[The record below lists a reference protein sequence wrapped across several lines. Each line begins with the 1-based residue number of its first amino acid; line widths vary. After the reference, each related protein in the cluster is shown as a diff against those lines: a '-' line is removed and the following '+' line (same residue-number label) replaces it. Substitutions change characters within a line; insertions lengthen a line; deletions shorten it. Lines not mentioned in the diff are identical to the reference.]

1 MSDSQFNYS
10 AVIVDLGSGVIKAG
24 FSGEDGP
31 RSIFSSV
38 VGTPKMP
45 GLLVGMELRERYIGD
60 EAINKLE
67 IMNFANPIRQGE
79 ITDWDKFENLMHHL
93 LYNELKIV
101 PEELSILITEPPL
114 NPRETRAKLAE
125 TLFETFNIERI
136 HIANS
141 GMLGLYSYGKT
152 SGLVLDSGY
161 GLTSCVPVYEGYPL
175 PHASLKIKLAGENI
189 SEILLNMIGSQ
200 VGKGFKG
207 IKGTL
212 LADDIKEKLGYVAIN
227 AEEEEKHYYEDDSKL
242 RDYKLPDGN
251 TIKIGTELFKH
262 SECLF
267 RSETDDIFSVS
278 QIINEVIA
286 RCDDEIK
293 MDIQENICLTG
304 GTSLLRG
311 FPERLRNELLQN
323 MINNQFNLNYSQE
336 RQFSNWIGGSI
347 VSSLNNFAY
356 MWVSKQEYDE
366 IGNALE
372 AVDSKCF

>member
-1 MSDSQFNYS
+1 MTDSQFNYS

-38 VGTPKMP
+38 VGIPKMP

-67 IMNFANPIRQGE
+67 IMNFSNPICQGE
-79 ITDWDKFENLMHHL
+79 IVDWDKFENLMHHL

-114 NPRETRAKLAE
+114 NPKENRAKLAE

-152 SGLVLDSGY
+152 SGLVFDSGY
-161 GLTSCVPVYEGYPL
+161 GLTSCTPVYEGYPL
-175 PHASLKIKLAGENI
+175 PHASLKVKLAGENI
-189 SEILLNMIGSQ
+189 SEVLLNMIGSQ
-200 VGKGFKG
+200 LGKGFKG
-207 IKGTL
+207 IKGRL

-227 AEEEEKHYYEDDSKL
+227 AEEEEKYYYEDESKHVN
-242 RDYKLPDGN
+242 YKLPDG
-251 TIKIGTELFKH
+251 KSLKLGLELFKH
-262 SECLF
+262 PECLF
-267 RSETDDIFSVS
+267 RSDSEDVLSVA
-278 QIINEVIA
+278 QLINEVIA

-293 MDIQENICLTG
+293 LDIQENICLTG
-304 GTSLLRG
+304 GTTLLRG

-323 MINNQFNLNYSQE
+323 MINNQFTLNYSQE

>member
-1 MSDSQFNYS
+1 MTDSQFNYS

-31 RSIFSSV
+31 RSIFSNV

-67 IMNFANPIRQGE
+67 IMNFSNPIRQGE

-114 NPRETRAKLAE
+114 NPKETRAKLAE

-161 GLTSCVPVYEGYPL
+161 GLTSCVPVYEGFPL

-189 SEILLNMIGSQ
+189 SEVLLNMIGSQ
-200 VGKGFKG
+200 LGKGFKG
-207 IKGTL
+207 IKGRL

-227 AEEEEKHYYEDDSKL
+227 AEEEEKHYYEDESKIH
-242 RDYKLPDGN
+242 DYKLPDGSSL
-251 TIKIGTELFKH
+251 KIGTELFKH

-267 RSETDDIFSVS
+267 RSETDDVFSVS

>member
-1 MSDSQFNYS
+1 MNDTQLNYS

-38 VGTPKMP
+38 IGIPKMP
-45 GLLVGMELRERYIGD
+45 GLLVGMELRERYVGD
-60 EAINKLE
+60 EAISKLE
-67 IMNFANPIRQGE
+67 IMNFSNPIRNGQ
-79 ITDWDKFENLMHHL
+79 IVDWDKFENMMHYL

-114 NPRETRAKLAE
+114 NPKETRAKLAE

-141 GMLGLYSYGKT
+141 GMLGLFSYGKT

-161 GLTSCVPVYEGYPL
+161 GSTSCVPVYEGYPL
-175 PHASLKIKLAGENI
+175 PHASLKMNLAGENL
-189 SEILLNMIGSQ
+189 SEILLSLINSQ

-207 IKGTL
+207 IKGRL

-227 AEEEEKHYYEDDSKL
+227 AEDEEKQFTDDADKFIE
-242 RDYKLPDGN
+242 YKLPDGN
-251 TIKIGTELFKH
+251 PIRLGAELFKH
-262 SECLF
+262 SESLF
-267 RSETDDIFSVS
+267 RPETDKFYSITQLIS
-278 QIINEVIA
+278 EVIT
-286 RCDDEIK
+286 RCDDDIK
-293 MDIQENICLTG
+293 LDIQENICLTG
-304 GTSLLRG
+304 GTTLLKG

-323 MINNQFNLNYSQE
+323 LINNSFNLNYSHE

-347 VSSLNNFAY
+347 VSSLNNFAH

>member
-1 MSDSQFNYS
+1 
-10 AVIVDLGSGVIKAG
+10 
-24 FSGEDGP
+24 
-31 RSIFSSV
+31 
-38 VGTPKMP
+38 
-45 GLLVGMELRERYIGD
+45 
-60 EAINKLE
+60 
-67 IMNFANPIRQGE
+67 MNFSNPIRQGE
-79 ITDWDKFENLMHHL
+79 IVDWDKFENMMHYL

-114 NPRETRAKLAE
+114 NPKETRAKLAE

-175 PHASLKIKLAGENI
+175 PHASLKMNLAGENL
-189 SEILLNMIGSQ
+189 SEILLSMINSQ

-207 IKGTL
+207 IKGRL
-212 LADDIKEKLGYVAIN
+212 LADDIKEKLGYIALN
-227 AEEEEKHYYEDDSKL
+227 AEDEEKHFGDDGE
-242 RDYKLPDGN
+242 RYVEYKLPDGN
-251 TIKIGTELFKH
+251 NIKLGSELFKH
-262 SECLF
+262 SELLF
-267 RSETDDIFSVS
+267 RPETDDFYSIT

-286 RCDDEIK
+286 RCDDDIK
-293 MDIQENICLTG
+293 LDIQENICLTG
-304 GTSLLRG
+304 GSTLLKG

-323 MINNQFNLNYSQE
+323 LINNSFNLNYSHE

>member
-1 MSDSQFNYS
+1 
-10 AVIVDLGSGVIKAG
+10 
-24 FSGEDGP
+24 
-31 RSIFSSV
+31 
-38 VGTPKMP
+38 
-45 GLLVGMELRERYIGD
+45 MELRERYVGD
-60 EAINKLE
+60 EAISKLE
-67 IMNFANPIRQGE
+67 IMNFSNPIRQGE
-79 ITDWDKFENLMHHL
+79 IVDWDKFENMMHYL

-114 NPRETRAKLAE
+114 NPKETRAKLAE

-175 PHASLKIKLAGENI
+175 PHASLKMNLAGENL
-189 SEILLNMIGSQ
+189 SEILLSMIHTQ

-207 IKGTL
+207 IKGRL
-212 LADDIKEKLGYVAIN
+212 LADDIKEKLGYIALN
-227 AEEEEKHYYEDDSKL
+227 AEDEEKHFSDDAE
-242 RDYKLPDGN
+242 RYVEYKLPDGN
-251 TIKIGTELFKH
+251 NIKIGAELFKH
-262 SECLF
+262 SESLF
-267 RSETDDIFSVS
+267 RPETDEFYSVT
-278 QIINEVIA
+278 QIINEVIS
-286 RCDDEIK
+286 RCDEDIK

-304 GTSLLRG
+304 GSTLMKG

-323 MINNQFNLNYSQE
+323 LINNSFNLNYSHE